1 MHWFQQR
8 NKGRWTPFLYLIK
21 SWPINA
27 AITLQYINLIASYVD
42 QDHSKVIS
50 RVLTPSLWPSEQH
63 NCVHWVGWDVWDC
76 ELHSESIITQ
86 PSHFMAA
93 HLALRP
99 LKIWRKLGCV
109 TLGCSTF
116 KVKLTW
122 DMNMSNEGE
131 VFLQPRTTSRP
142 RFTLDWED
150 EKVWPHSCKWPGA
163 QQGPGR
169 CNGKHQTGSPGLLIW
184 WWTGSRYPPL

>member
-1 MHWFQQR
+1 
-8 NKGRWTPFLYLIK
+8 
-21 SWPINA
+21 
-27 AITLQYINLIASYVD
+27 
-42 QDHSKVIS
+42 
-50 RVLTPSLWPSEQH
+50 
-63 NCVHWVGWDVWDC
+63 
-76 ELHSESIITQ
+76 
-86 PSHFMAA
+86 MAA

-169 CNGKHQTGSPGLLIW
+169 CNGKHQTGSPGLSSSDDGPAVDILHYNIDSVIN
-184 WWTGSRYPPL
+184 TQRRCLELTRLEYTPSTLRAHSEHTPIRIKRAY

>member
-50 RVLTPSLWPSEQH
+50 RVLIPSLWPSEQH

-93 HLALRP
+93 HLALSHSRSGVSWVVSHLGVLL
-99 LKIWRKLGCV
+99 LKSSWHGTWTWATRGRSSYNRGQPRDLASPWTEKMRRYGLTPANGPVHSRAQGAAMANIKLGLLV
-109 TLGCSTF
+109 S
-116 KVKLTW
+116 
-122 DMNMSNEGE
+122 
-131 VFLQPRTTSRP
+131 
-142 RFTLDWED
+142 
-150 EKVWPHSCKWPGA
+150 PHLMMDR
-163 QQGPGR
+163 Q
-169 CNGKHQTGSPGLLIW
+169 
-184 WWTGSRYPPL
+184 

>member
-50 RVLTPSLWPSEQH
+50 RVLIPPCDHLS
-63 NCVHWVGWDVWDC
+63 
-76 ELHSESIITQ
+76 SIIVSTGWLGCVGLWAPLRKHHNTAIAFYGTTFSTQ
-86 PSHFMAA
+86 
-93 HLALRP
+93 P